1 MMTRWCQRMNL
12 RMVPHL
18 RGPAGRDRLQDRS
31 RMLHEEL
38 GQIVW
43 QGEQVYRMPVHNGLA
58 SRVIIDQ
65 LICLLPKDKE
75 DLNL

>member
-1 MMTRWCQRMNL
+1 
-12 RMVPHL
+12 
-18 RGPAGRDRLQDRS
+18 
-31 RMLHEEL
+31 MLHEEL